1 MATRTL
7 ASTAAEYAGA
17 LVPHLEHES
26 YRADDPAARLLG
38 KGCRT
43 CGVEVVIPIALFRS
57 TGDLEAF
64 ERELKPYAKKA
75 GR

>member
-7 ASTAAEYAGA
+7 ASTAAEYASA
-17 LVPHLEHES
+17 LVAHLEHES

-38 KGCRT
+38 KGCRS
-43 CGVEVVIPIALFRS
+43 CGVEVVIPIALFRA

-64 ERELKPYAKKA
+64 ERVLKPHVKQP
-75 GR
+75 RR